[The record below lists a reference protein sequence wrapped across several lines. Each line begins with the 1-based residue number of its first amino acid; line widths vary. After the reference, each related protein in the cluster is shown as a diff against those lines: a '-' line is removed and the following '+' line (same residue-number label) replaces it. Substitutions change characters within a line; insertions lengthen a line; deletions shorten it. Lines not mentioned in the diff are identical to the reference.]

1 MTNTGPRMRVK
12 LSTNQKAGCNIII
25 INSVI
30 VVGIDIIN
38 SVIVIIIIIVYLDE
52 GVEDIVRADLAL
64 AGDEVAVVEQAVE
77 GDAED
82 LEAESDE
89 RPESTNGHGGRQEA
103 KLTLRRFSRID
114 HFLRKKDL

>member
-1 MTNTGPRMRVK
+1 VFQVIGKSDPIGDEN
-12 LSTNQKAGCNIII
+12 STAREEGDGDDKDGTEDEGE
-25 INSVI
+25 
-30 VVGIDIIN
+30 VVNEPEGR
-38 SVIVIIIIIVYLDE
+38 LDE

-89 RPESTNGHGGRQEA
+89 RPESTNCHGGRQEA

-114 HFLRKKDL
+114 HFLK